1 MSLGVVIMPVL
12 FSGLAGLLH
21 LNGLLSLASLVVLFV
36 FNLHVCLGHMYIY
49 QGRGVHVTGVSAA
62 YTFKLNKNILS
73 E

>member
-1 MSLGVVIMPVL
+1 MATALQYFYTEAVLQQFPPTYSLTKKH
-12 FSGLAGLLH
+12 AH
-21 LNGLLSLASLVVLFV
+21 
-36 FNLHVCLGHMYIY
+36 

>member
-1 MSLGVVIMPVL
+1 MISAIVGY
-12 FSGLAGLLH
+12 GKK
-21 LNGLLSLASLVVLFV
+21 LNLQKNDSSTGDICM
-36 FNLHVCLGHMYIY
+36 N

>member
-1 MSLGVVIMPVL
+1 MKPLSFLLKASSVKIKSLNNSAMYLITSLGDIIV
-12 FSGLAGLLH
+12 GLICSA
-21 LNGLLSLASLVVLFV
+21 
-36 FNLHVCLGHMYIY
+36 

>member
-1 MSLGVVIMPVL
+1 MVQNPWASTTKFFHLDMDAID
-12 FSGLAGLLH
+12 LAT
-21 LNGLLSLASLVVLFV
+21 F
-36 FNLHVCLGHMYIY
+36 

>member
-1 MSLGVVIMPVL
+1 MCIVRVL
-12 FSGLAGLLH
+12 ELMTLQ
-21 LNGLLSLASLVVLFV
+21 
-36 FNLHVCLGHMYIY
+36 

>member
-1 MSLGVVIMPVL
+1 MDIINSFPHCPVMVEAL
-12 FSGLAGLLH
+12 PR
-21 LNGLLSLASLVVLFV
+21 
-36 FNLHVCLGHMYIY
+36 NLINML